1 MAENLGHD
9 HMPVVESYLFELDGN
24 VETLGEELYFY
35 PFMMFRTKE
44 NIFKS
49 NKREFPINFGYP
61 SKNRFVF
68 SMDIPE
74 GYVVSSLP
82 EPISISLPDNMATYK
97 FNLLVQGSK
106 LQLSVAL
113 DIIESLIPSLYYEE
127 TKSFYSMIVDKESER
142 VVLKKG

>member
-1 MAENLGHD
+1 
-9 HMPVVESYLFELDGN
+9 
-24 VETLGEELYFY
+24 
-35 PFMMFRTKE
+35 
-44 NIFKS
+44 
-49 NKREFPINFGYP
+49 
-61 SKNRFVF
+61 
-68 SMDIPE
+68 MDIPE